1 MSDTYARYNTYSV
14 EGRSSARRLSD
25 ALNDSWITTRQKR
38 SDALQDDNDAECSFE
53 NTGIDADTI
62 LNWTDASADQADE
75 DAGEDPD
82 QDLYS
87 QPYTANEEHIANE
100 VVEMPYRRHSS
111 YGCLYHTGTQRL
123 VITQSHTAAAVCF
136 GSHNCLCGIQHTEG
150 DETVT
155 VTEGGDYEVVFELR
169 VLAKVS
175 APVTF
180 SLCRENEALPGGVFV
195 YMLSAGIRECRGS
208 VMAHINAGDRIK
220 LVISSITACEVL
232 LAGSGVSATILLKRL
247 D

>member
-1 MSDTYARYNTYSV
+1 MSDAYARYYNYSV

-25 ALNDSWITTRQKR
+25 VLTSSWITTRQKR
-38 SDALQDDNDAECSFE
+38 SDALQDDNDTECSFE
-53 NTGIDADTI
+53 NTGMDEETILNRNDVSADQVNGDADT
-62 LNWTDASADQADE
+62 
-75 DAGEDPD
+75 DPE
-82 QDLYS
+82 QDLHTQS
-87 QPYTANEEHIANE
+87 YTTNEEHRANE

-123 VITQSHTAAAVCF
+123 VITQSVTAAPVCF
-136 GSHNCLCGIQHTEG
+136 GSHNCLCGMQHTAGEG
-150 DETVT
+150 TVT
-155 VTEGGDYEVVFELR
+155 VTEGGDYEVLFELR

-175 APVTF
+175 APITF
-180 SLCRENEALPGGVFV
+180 SLCREHEALPGGVFV

-208 VMAHINAGDRIK
+208 VMAHINAGDRVK

-232 LAGSGVSATILLKRL
+232 IAGSGVSATMLLKRL